1 MKVTRI
7 VKKDSRNVV
16 VYFDSNETLIVLL
29 DVFVKS
35 GLKKNEDISN
45 DRFSLLIKE
54 NRLFHIKQRALRYL
68 GRRLHSTSE
77 LRTKLKQK
85 GYETELVDNVLNDL
99 SNAGYLNDI
108 DFAKEFAK
116 EKFRSKLW
124 GRNKI
129 KSELIK
135 KGIAAEIIT
144 QVLSQSINKGDEY
157 EKAMVIAQKK
167 IKSLIPKLDDSILLK
182 RKVISFLST
191 RGYSYE
197 IARKVCED
205 LIGEEDHT

>member
-16 VYFDSNETLIVLL
+16 VYFDNNETLILLL

-54 NRLFHIKQRALRYL
+54 NRLFHIKQRGLRYL

-85 GYETELVDNVLNDL
+85 GYEMELVDNVLNEL
-99 SNAGYLNDI
+99 SNAGYLNDL
-108 DFAKEFAK
+108 DFAKEFTK

-124 GRNKI
+124 GKNKI

-144 QVLSQSINKGDEY
+144 QVLSQSINEDDEY

-182 RKVISFLST
+182 RKVISFLNA

-197 IARKVCED
+197 IAGKVYEEI
-205 LIGEEDHT
+205 IGEEDYT